1 MQWSNSKRN
10 VVEIVGTAIAAPV
23 LILLLFFVGAPRT
36 VFYPT
41 LLLGP
46 SIIAITGA
54 GTAVAVDGI
63 LAFIDTWIV
72 LMIVV
77 KLFEFFMNRKRE
89 IA

>member
-1 MQWSNSKRN
+1 MQWSKSKRN

-23 LILLLFFVGAPRT
+23 LIMILFFFGAPRT

-46 SIIAITGA
+46 PIIALTGT
-54 GTAVAVDGI
+54 GTAVVVDGI

-72 LMIVV
+72 LMILV
-77 KLFEFFMNRKRE
+77 KLFESFKTRKGE